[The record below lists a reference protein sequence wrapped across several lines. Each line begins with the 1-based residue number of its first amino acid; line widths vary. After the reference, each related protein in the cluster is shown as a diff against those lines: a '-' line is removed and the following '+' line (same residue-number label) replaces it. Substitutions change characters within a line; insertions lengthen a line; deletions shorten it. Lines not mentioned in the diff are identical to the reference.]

1 MLLLRMHSSYPDDDQ
16 ERQWPGV
23 FVSEDH
29 ARGYLDQYAKTIGA
43 SSTRVAA
50 GEFRIEFMESPE
62 LNYTVR
68 LREVSEA
75 GV

>member
-1 MLLLRMHSSYPDDDQ
+1 MTLRFVANYGAGTEELM
-16 ERQWPGV
+16 WPGV

-43 SSTRVAA
+43 SSTRATA